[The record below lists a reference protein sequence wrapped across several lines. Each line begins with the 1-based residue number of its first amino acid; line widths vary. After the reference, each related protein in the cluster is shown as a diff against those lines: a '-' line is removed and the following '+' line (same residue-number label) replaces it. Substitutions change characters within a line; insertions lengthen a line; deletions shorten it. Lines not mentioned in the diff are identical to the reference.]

1 MMPKNFLKIC
11 AVLIVMAA
19 LLPQGQ
25 SQRTVCGPAL
35 DAVLSTICVHG
46 FNSKFKKSVEWD
58 DLGNNEVD
66 YELPFPYANSPFL
79 AKIHG
84 AQFDTLAKTRRHRHT
99 GTDTDTVLTG
109 VYDECCSKACSYNE
123 ILSYCNTF

>member
-1 MMPKNFLKIC
+1 MMSMNLLKIF
-11 AVLIVMAA
+11 AMMLVMAVV
-19 LLPQGQ
+19 LPQSQ

-84 AQFDTLAKTRRHRHT
+84 AQFDTLAKTRRHR
-99 GTDTDTVLTG
+99 DTVVTG

-123 ILSYCNTF
+123 ILSYCNTY